1 MAQNLLSID
10 IGEDF
15 VCGLMLSV
23 TGMSATVVS
32 CDISVRSE
40 ENTLAESVTEVLNH
54 LGYTNQPCRVSL
66 AAENFFYRNLSFP
79 FHDKRKIDKIL
90 SIELEDTTIV
100 DMEDVLVDSLVTGKK
115 GSKSAVVA
123 AMIDKDLLRQKL
135 AELAE
140 LKLDPEIVAIS
151 NVQTALQLSRI
162 QGRERFVL
170 LDAGCRRATMYI
182 MVDGRMRL
190 IRTTVFEAGSGANF
204 TMDKNTGQVF
214 AKRPEKIEETFEVL
228 CRGIRHTLYA
238 LEDIEADV
246 PIFLTGPLADVR
258 DSREHIGAN
267 LGCEVLSCDLV
278 IPPVKV
284 GGECGPWRGELMTSA
299 LALGLRSGRR
309 RAGFNFRKD
318 EFVRKASLAKYRRLI
333 PRLGIPLL
341 LCLVAAVIYLWNDYY
356 VKEKRLQSLKKQGEQ
371 IFTATLP
378 EVTRI
383 IDPVQQL
390 KVEIREMKKGMLGDA
405 KLASDL
411 KLLDLMAEI
420 SVRIPESINVH
431 VIRMVADGNSIL
443 LRGLTD
449 NFNSVDS
456 LKKVLE
462 ESNYFNIVTI
472 NSANVASQST
482 DIRFELRLELNR
494 G

>member
-1 MAQNLLSID
+1 
-10 IGEDF
+10 
-15 VCGLMLSV
+15 
-23 TGMSATVVS
+23 
-32 CDISVRSE
+32 
-40 ENTLAESVTEVLNH
+40 
-54 LGYTNQPCRVSL
+54 
-66 AAENFFYRNLSFP
+66 
-79 FHDKRKIDKIL
+79 
-90 SIELEDTTIV
+90 
-100 DMEDVLVDSLVTGKK
+100 
-115 GSKSAVVA
+115 
-123 AMIDKDLLRQKL
+123 
-135 AELAE
+135 
-140 LKLDPEIVAIS
+140 
-151 NVQTALQLSRI
+151 
-162 QGRERFVL
+162 
-170 LDAGCRRATMYI
+170 
-182 MVDGRMRL
+182 
-190 IRTTVFEAGSGANF
+190 
-204 TMDKNTGQVF
+204 
-214 AKRPEKIEETFEVL
+214 
-228 CRGIRHTLYA
+228 
-238 LEDIEADV
+238 
-246 PIFLTGPLADVR
+246 
-258 DSREHIGAN
+258 
-267 LGCEVLSCDLV
+267 
-278 IPPVKV
+278 
-284 GGECGPWRGELMTSA
+284 
-299 LALGLRSGRR
+299 
-309 RAGFNFRKD
+309 
-318 EFVRKASLAKYRRLI
+318 
-333 PRLGIPLL
+333 
-341 LCLVAAVIYLWNDYY
+341 